1 MSESVASRTGKRT
14 VRAAAI
20 AAALLAMAGT
30 STAQDAAPIVGTATV
45 VDSDG
50 LRVGDKSIM
59 LWGIESME
67 RPQTCIIDGQI
78 WQCYAAAVRAL
89 ETIALVGEVTCQP
102 VGQPD
107 PYGRILATCFVG
119 DVNIN
124 EALVRAGFALAKRD
138 ETLDY
143 VAAEDAAKAE
153 GIGLWQ
159 GTFMLPADFRH
170 LHAIFAD
177 RP

>member
-1 MSESVASRTGKRT
+1 MPEFIPPRARPLMF
-14 VRAAAI
+14 AAAMLV
-20 AAALLAMAGT
+20 AALLATAGAA
-30 STAQDAAPIVGTATV
+30 TAQEPAPIVGTATV

-67 RPQTCIIDGQI
+67 RPQTCTIDGQT

-89 ETIALVGEVTCQP
+89 ETIALVGEVSCLP

-143 VAAEDAAKAE
+143 VAAEEAAHAE

-159 GTFMLPADFRH
+159 GTFMLPSDFRRS
-170 LHAIFAD
+170 HAIFAD